1 MRMNEFL
8 AEDRGSKTTT
18 DEQPRRVPV
27 SDELARLKREVDRL
41 TWVTEQDEN
50 ELKRREELLA
60 ERLAEITKLTAECN
74 VLQHLIDIRDN
85 LIAEMC
91 GRLSKRVQAA
101 DSWDRL
107 VKQTV
112 EMPVAKLN

>member
-1 MRMNEFL
+1 MRLNEFL
-8 AEDRGSKTTT
+8 AED
-18 DEQPRRVPV
+18 V
-27 SDELARLKREVDRL
+27 ARLKREVERL
-41 TWVTEQDEN
+41 TWVTEADEK

-60 ERLAEITKLTAECN
+60 ERLQEITKLTAETR

-112 EMPVAKLN
+112 EMPVTKLN